1 MSASGRKAP
10 PGRYLGP
17 LKWGVGKL
25 IADCEVTPVV
35 VPFYHRGMEEIYP
48 LDENNNNKY
57 MLPKFGKTVYLLVG
71 DAVPVKDIVDEY
83 KTLMDNEP
91 DEDRKEVLQ
100 YAMYKA
106 LTDRIDKAL
115 ADLEVELLEIA
126 RKDGYTE
133 DKTLL
138 KDVPDSAGAA
148 ASRNEPTIYQV
159 SENKPETKNA

>member
-1 MSASGRKAP
+1 M
-10 PGRYLGP
+10 
-17 LKWGVGKL
+17 
-25 IADCEVTPVV
+25 
-35 VPFYHRGMEEIYP
+35 
-48 LDENNNNKY
+48 
-57 MLPKFGKTVYLLVG
+57 
-71 DAVPVKDIVDEY
+71 
-83 KTLMDNEP
+83 
-91 DEDRKEVLQ
+91 
-100 YAMYKA
+100 
-106 LTDRIDKAL
+106 